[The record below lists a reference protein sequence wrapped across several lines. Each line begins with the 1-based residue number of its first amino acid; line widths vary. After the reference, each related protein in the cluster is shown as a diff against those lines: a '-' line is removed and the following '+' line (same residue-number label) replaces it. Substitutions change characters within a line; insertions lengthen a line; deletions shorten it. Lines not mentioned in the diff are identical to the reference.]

1 MDWNIIEIL
10 TMKEVDS
17 NNHALNS
24 ILMKFCYFFFG
35 SSELSLRLPNLIAG
49 SLFIIYSLRISK
61 LFGSSFI
68 LGSLIVLLGNHHL
81 IDFFSI
87 ARGYGLAL
95 AFQLISIFHIIKYH
109 QNHKLQDFIL
119 FGLALVFSCLSNLS
133 FVAYATGA
141 LFFSGLIQIF
151 SIEKKFL
158 ELFRYLTLLTLLW
171 AVCFIPIYKMQQINM
186 LNFGGDIGFY
196 NDTILSLVQ
205 RAINHIRP
213 WDTMIILSKL
223 IGILSICITILISF
237 FSVLKVIN
245 LTHNKL
251 HFNLAFFNL
260 LLIGLAV
267 GHIALFHAF
276 DIMYTKERFALY
288 FYPIFVI
295 QLILLFKYISQ
306 TRFKKMGEVLEGFLL
321 LIIISLSAGAFNIS
335 HTNEWKYDCKSEVVF
350 EVIKSSNDKI
360 NVDWHFQPSIE
371 FYKKVNSSS
380 FELLSNP
387 NELGSDYYY
396 VFKFDIPDGL
406 EYEMLLDNQL
416 NNTVLVRSNF

>member
-205 RAINHIRP
+205 RAI
-213 WDTMIILSKL
+213 S
-223 IGILSICITILISF
+223 
-237 FSVLKVIN
+237 
-245 LTHNKL
+245 
-251 HFNLAFFNL
+251 
-260 LLIGLAV
+260 
-267 GHIALFHAF
+267 
-276 DIMYTKERFALY
+276 
-288 FYPIFVI
+288 
-295 QLILLFKYISQ
+295 
-306 TRFKKMGEVLEGFLL
+306 
-321 LIIISLSAGAFNIS
+321 
-335 HTNEWKYDCKSEVVF
+335 
-350 EVIKSSNDKI
+350 
-360 NVDWHFQPSIE
+360 
-371 FYKKVNSSS
+371 
-380 FELLSNP
+380 
-387 NELGSDYYY
+387 
-396 VFKFDIPDGL
+396 
-406 EYEMLLDNQL
+406 
-416 NNTVLVRSNF
+416 